1 MSRTMRSRRLCL
13 PLLGIAVLIALAG
26 SVPLRA
32 QVSGATILGTV
43 TDPAGAVI
51 ANAQVTIKDIATGV
65 DRTVTTNSAGFYS
78 APNLGSGTYELRV
91 SAPGFAVGMASG
103 ITLTVGAQQTVNIV
117 LPVGKANAMVEVTG
131 VATSVDLATS
141 DLSSQ
146 VDGTEIRELP
156 LNGRDWAQL
165 ATLEPGVD
173 TVRNQSPVGGVST
186 GDVVRALRGFGN
198 QLSISGARPQQNNY
212 RLDGISIN
220 DYTNGAPGGVL
231 GSLSGV
237 DGIQEFSILTTNYSA
252 EYGRTSGGVIN
263 AVTRSG
269 TNKFHG
275 SAYEFLRNSALDAR
289 NYFDFGPSRQG
300 GDLVPDKPPFRRN
313 QFGGSVGGPI
323 IPDKTFWFFN
333 YEGLRQSLT
342 QTQLDEVPSGAA
354 RSTADPNIVPYLAFW
369 PSPNGAVNGL
379 TGQYFVATLQKG
391 SENFF
396 TGRVDHKV
404 SAHDSLDGNFGYDKT
419 RLEEP
424 DPLNNLH
431 FLDSNSRPF
440 FAIEETHTFSSALV
454 NAVRFGFNRNRAVST
469 TADTINPLASNLS
482 LGVVPGRP
490 APEISVGGGSITN
503 FAGGLGGFPNF
514 EFGWNSFQGYD
525 DAFLTHGAHSLK
537 FGFAVERMQ
546 SNNLLHFTNNGLY
559 IFPSLAN
566 FLGNNPI
573 FFLTTIP
580 STATERG
587 IRETLFGGYIQDDWR
602 ARRNLTI
609 NLGLR
614 YEAVTVPT
622 EVNGKLA
629 VLRSPTAN
637 VVHTGNPY
645 FNNPTLKNF
654 EPRIG
659 LAWDPFHNG
668 KTAVRSG
675 FGFFDVLP
683 LPYEF
688 VILSSASAPFAA
700 NIGSQNPGPMPASA
714 ATVLATYTPGSL
726 ANQRVSY
733 IQPSPSRSYVMQ
745 WNLNLEQ
752 EFTSNVIGTVA
763 FVGSRSVH
771 LPFREDDSNIV
782 IPTLTSAGYVWPNPV
797 FSGTVMNPNVGE
809 EDRLVFQGD
818 AHYASLQTGLK
829 VRNYHGLE
837 LQSSF
842 TWGKTIDTGS
852 STIAGDQFSNSPSSL
867 PVWFDPRTR
876 RGVSDFSLGKYLLI
890 SGTWQVPHPSSL
902 QGPAAWFVTGWE
914 LGGVFEASTGA
925 PFTVVTGADTLGMN
939 STDPWDYPSRVNAP
953 GCGKAA
959 NSGSVNYI
967 KTQCFT
973 YATAPSQ
980 AFYNQYCDPTMAT
993 GAPFPTCLN
1002 LLGNTGRNPLT
1013 GPGLVN
1019 TDFSIFKN
1027 NKLNWIS
1034 ETANIQ
1040 FRAEFFNVFNRVNF
1054 APPLDHN
1061 AITDP
1066 SFGQIDRT
1074 QTFSRQIQFGLKIL
1088 F

>member
-1 MSRTMRSRRLCL
+1 MARTMRSSRLRFAQ
-13 PLLGIAVLIALAG
+13 LGIAILIVLAG
-26 SVPLRA
+26 SVPSRA
-32 QVSGATILGTV
+32 QVAGATILGTI
-43 TDPAGAVI
+43 TDPAGAVV

-65 DRTVTTNSAGFYS
+65 DRTVTTNSVGFYA
-78 APNLGSGTYELRV
+78 APNLASGKYEV
-91 SAPGFAVGMASG
+91 QISAPGFSVGRASD

-117 LPVGKANAMVEVTG
+117 LHVGKANALVEVTG
-131 VATSVDLATS
+131 VAAGVELATS
-141 DLSSQ
+141 DLSSA
-146 VDGTEIRELP
+146 VDGTVIRELP

-173 TVRNQSPVGGVST
+173 SVRNQSPVGGVST

-231 GSLSGV
+231 GNLSGV
-237 DGIQEFSILTTNYSA
+237 DGIQEFSIITTNYSA

-289 NYFDFGPSRQG
+289 NYFDIGSNG
-300 GDLVPDKPPFRRN
+300 LPDKPPFRRN
-313 QFGGSVGGPI
+313 QFGGSVGGPLI
-323 IPDKTFWFFN
+323 RDKTFWFFN
-333 YEGLRQSLT
+333 YEGVRQSLT
-342 QTQLDEVPSGAA
+342 ATQLDEVPSGPA
-354 RSTADPNIVPYLAFW
+354 RSTADPNIAPYLAFW
-369 PSPNGAVNGL
+369 NSPNGVVSGQ
-379 TGQYFVATLQKG
+379 TGQYFVATLQQG
-391 SENFF
+391 TENFF
-396 TGRVDHKV
+396 TGRVDHKL
-404 SAHDSLDGNFGYDKT
+404 STHDSLAGNFGLDRT

-424 DPLNNLH
+424 DPLNNVH

-454 NAVRFGFNRNRAVST
+454 NAVRFGFSRNRALST
-469 TADTINPLASNLS
+469 TTDPINPLASNLA

-490 APEISVGGGSITN
+490 APEIQVGDGSITG
-503 FAGGLGGFPNF
+503 FDGGIGGFPNF
-514 EFGWNSFQGYD
+514 EFGWNSFQAYD

-537 FGFAVERMQ
+537 FGFALERMQ

-559 IFPSLAN
+559 IFGSLAN
-566 FLGNNPI
+566 FLANDPL
-573 FFLTTIP
+573 FFLTTVP

-587 IRETLFGGYIQDDWR
+587 IRETLFGGYVQDDWR
-602 ARRNLTI
+602 ARANLTI
-609 NLGLR
+609 NMGVR

-629 VLRSPTAN
+629 VLRSPTADA
-637 VVHTGNPY
+637 VHTGNPY

-654 EPRIG
+654 EPRVG

-675 FGFFDVLP
+675 FGFYDVLP

-700 NIGSQNPGPMPASA
+700 NVSQGNPGPMPASA
-714 ATVLATYTPGSL
+714 ATVLAGYVPGSL
-726 ANQRVSY
+726 AGQRTSY
-733 IQPSPSRSYVMQ
+733 IQPNPSRSYVMQ
-745 WNLNLEQ
+745 WNLNLEH
-752 EFTSNVIGTVA
+752 EFRSVIGTVA
-763 FVGSRSVH
+763 YVGSRGVH

-782 IPTLTSAGYVWPNPV
+782 IPTPTSAGYVWPNPV
-797 FSGTVMNPNVGE
+797 ASGTVMNPNVGE

-818 AHYASLQTGLK
+818 SHYNALQTGLK
-829 VRNYHGLE
+829 IKGYHGLL

-876 RGVSDFSLGKYLLI
+876 RGVADFNLGKDFVI
-890 SGTWQVPHPSSL
+890 SGDWQVPHPSSL
-902 QGPAAWFVTGWE
+902 QGPAAWAFTGWE
-914 LGGVFEASTGA
+914 LGAIFEASSGA
-925 PFTVVTGADTLGMN
+925 PFTVVTGGDPLGMN
-939 STDPWDYPSRVNAP
+939 STDPWDYPDRVNAP
-953 GCGKAA
+953 GCG
-959 NSGSVNYI
+959 NPVNPGSPNYI

-980 AFYNQYCDPTMAT
+980 AFYNQYCDSSMTT

-1013 GPGLVN
+1013 GPGLLN

-1027 NKLNWIS
+1027 NSLKWIS
-1034 ETANIQ
+1034 ESASIQ

-1054 APPLDHN
+1054 APPLDHY
-1061 AITDP
+1061 AISDP
-1066 SFGQIDRT
+1066 AFGQIDRT
-1074 QTFSRQIQFGLKIL
+1074 QTSSRQIQFGLKIL